1 MNSRSLTTQMNSY
14 AAAVETAAP
23 ALLNR
28 HPAGAAVVLLVLLL
42 SVFGVYHLMDPH
54 TLPIRHVVVQ
64 GEFRHLSL
72 EGLQERAAKVVSGGV
87 FNVNVETIRNVLLE
101 EPWIKEVSVKRV
113 WPDRINVLIR
123 EQRAVARWN
132 DTGLLNADGDLFKP
146 DPATFP
152 EHIPQF
158 RGPPDSYTVM
168 LDFYNK
174 LRGILPERL
183 RIAGITLSERRAWQV
198 QFIDGPLVRLGRMD
212 IVQRM
217 QRFAGLVPTRLH
229 DLLENMQYVDM
240 RYTNGFAVQ
249 WKPDYK
255 PNLQPGRE
263 SYGKKSG

>member
-1 MNSRSLTTQMNSY
+1 MNSRVLPAQMNRY
-14 AAAVETAAP
+14 APAETAAP
-23 ALLNR
+23 GMLNR
-28 HPAGAAVVLLVLLL
+28 HPAGTAMVLIVLIV
-42 SVFGVYHLMDPH
+42 SAFGVYQLMDPH

-72 EGLQERAAKVVSGGV
+72 EGLQQRAARVVSGGF
-87 FNVNVETIRNVLLE
+87 FNVNVETIRNVLLQ
-101 EPWIKEVSVKRV
+101 EPWIKDVAVKRV

-123 EQRAVARWN
+123 EQQAIARWN
-132 DTGLLNADGDLFKP
+132 NTGLLNAEGDLFSP

-152 EHIPQF
+152 DHILRF
-158 RGPPDSYTVM
+158 RGPTDSYPQV
-168 LDFYNK
+168 LDFYNR
-174 LRGILPERL
+174 LRGILPEQL

-217 QRFAGLVPTRLH
+217 QRFARLVPTRLH
-229 DLLENMQYVDM
+229 NLLGNMQSIDM
-240 RYTNGFAVQ
+240 RYTNGFAVE
-249 WKPDYK
+249 WKPHYK